1 MIVEFCEHGGLLKY
15 LQNNRKDLPSKQSS
29 IVTLLEPVIRLRF
42 ALDVSKGMGYLE
54 EKKVDHYLMITTL

>member
-1 MIVEFCEHGGLLKY
+1 MIVEFCEHGDLLKY

>member
-1 MIVEFCEHGGLLKY
+1 MIVEFCEHGDLLKY

-54 EKKVDHYLMITTL
+54 EKKV